1 MNLMDIVNRR
11 PIPQPWAEGEKI
23 PWNEPDFS
31 RRMLREH
38 LSQQHDLASRRF
50 AVVDQHVDWIH
61 HTALEEKPSRVLDL
75 GCGPG
80 LYASRLAR
88 LGHAC
93 TGIDF
98 SPAAIEYAQDTAKS
112 EGLSCAYRLED
123 VRAADFG
130 QGYDLAMFIFG
141 EFNVFK
147 PVEAQAI
154 LGKAAAALRKGGR
167 LMLEVSTYAG
177 VKGVGKEPQRW
188 SALDKGLFSDRPHLL
203 LTESFWDA
211 AQAVATE
218 RYYVVD
224 AHSGQVTGHAASS
237 QAYRAAQLRAMLIQA
252 GFRSIRVF
260 LSLTGEVN
268 PQGAGFT
275 VLLAQ
280 R

>member
-1 MNLMDIVNRR
+1 MDIVNRR

-23 PWNEPDFS
+23 PWNDADFS

-38 LSQQHDLASRRF
+38 LSQHHDLASRRF
-50 AVVDQHVDWIH
+50 AVIDQHVAWIH
-61 HTALEEKPSRVLDL
+61 HTALEEKPSRILDL

-98 SPAAIEYAQDTAKS
+98 SPASIEYAQNTAKS
-112 EGLSCAYRLED
+112 EGLSCVYHLED
-123 VRAADFG
+123 VRAAEFG

-147 PVEAQAI
+147 PAEAQAI
-154 LGKAAAALRKGGR
+154 LIKAAAALRKGGR
-167 LMLEVSTYAG
+167 LLLEVSTYAG
-177 VKGVGKEPQRW
+177 VKGLGHQPQRW

-203 LTESFWDA
+203 LSESFWDA

-224 AHSGQVTGHAASS
+224 AHSGQVTAHAASS
-237 QAYRAAQLRAMLIQA
+237 QAYRAAQLKAMLVQA
-252 GFRSIRVF
+252 GFNDIRIF
-260 LSLTGEVN
+260 PSLTGEKN
-268 PQGAGFT
+268 PWSAGLT